1 MKNKEKTISKIFNNK
16 FPILVAELSAN
27 HNGNL
32 EQAKKLIRTA
42 KDNGANA
49 VKLQTYSPDTMTI
62 KSKKKYFKITQ
73 GLWKGYKLWDL
84 YNKAQTP
91 FEWHKTLFNYAKK
104 IGIICFSTPFD
115 ESAVDLLEK
124 LNCPIYKISS
134 FEMTDLPLIKKISK
148 IGKPMIISTGM
159 ANLKEI
165 EITYKF
171 AKRNGA
177 KEIVLL
183 YCVSNYPAKKSDFNL
198 ENVKI
203 LKKKFNCMIG
213 FSDHSK
219 DHSVASAAVAAGAEI
234 VEKHI
239 ALGNQKFGYDID
251 FSIKGNEIK
260 KFKNCL
266 DDTYNLLG
274 KKFFF
279 RSNSEKKSI
288 KFRRSIFVVKNI
300 KKGEKFTNQNIRR
313 IRPGYG
319 LSPIFYEKIIG
330 KKALQNLSSGI
341 PFKLKYIK

>member
-1 MKNKEKTISKIFNNK
+1 MKN
-16 FPILVAELSAN
+16 
-27 HNGNL
+27 
-32 EQAKKLIRTA
+32 
-42 KDNGANA
+42 
-49 VKLQTYSPDTMTI
+49 
-62 KSKKKYFKITQ
+62 FK
-73 GLWKGYKLWDL
+73 
-84 YNKAQTP
+84 
-91 FEWHKTLFNYAKK
+91 
-104 IGIICFSTPFD
+104 
-115 ESAVDLLEK
+115 
-124 LNCPIYKISS
+124 
-134 FEMTDLPLIKKISK
+134 
-148 IGKPMIISTGM
+148 
-159 ANLKEI
+159 
-165 EITYKF
+165 
-171 AKRNGA
+171 
-177 KEIVLL
+177 
-183 YCVSNYPAKKSDFNL
+183 
-198 ENVKI
+198 
-203 LKKKFNCMIG
+203 
-213 FSDHSK
+213 
-219 DHSVASAAVAAGAEI
+219 I